1 MKIYFVMTI
10 CEKLNLCEY
19 LIYAFLPLPVKWGTD
34 FTFQKNNFEI
44 LKKLASIV
52 NISVF
57 FIEIS
62 CQSQGLI

>member
-44 LKKLASIV
+44 
-52 NISVF
+52 
-57 FIEIS
+57 
-62 CQSQGLI
+62 